1 MLQETMKKIT
11 DAESEADEIIRK
23 AKEEADYTVAA
34 AKKAAAS
41 SGTAYVAKAE
51 DDEKTSRVGR
61 PAKYTKNNPRATMTL
76 AITSNHRDK
85 IKLYAMQNHTTVSE
99 LFMQWIDDNC
109 K

>member
-1 MLQETMKKIT
+1 MKGGMTVEKKNMS
-11 DAESEADEIIRK
+11 ALLGGLANKSE
-23 AKEEADYTVAA
+23 KEQA

-51 DDEKTSRVGR
+51 DEKTSRVGR

-76 AITSNHRDK
+76 AITANHRDK
-85 IKLYAMQNHTTVSE
+85 IKLYAIQNHTTVSE
-99 LFMQWIDDNC
+99 LFMQWIDENC